1 MKLRVGL
8 IGLGDLWQS
17 RHRPALKTLS
27 DRFEVKAIC
36 CEVAHKSE
44 QVAKEFN
51 AIAID
56 GFRAMVERDDI
67 DAVLSLAPD
76 WAGPLPILAACD
88 AGKAIYSAAAF
99 DIALEQVKQIRDRV
113 DKAGVAFMAELPFRH
128 APATLRLK
136 ELIATK
142 LGQPRLLF
150 CHLRMAVEEQTHRLR
165 RGNHCPLTWR
175 HLMEQVDWCS
185 YLANEEPLS
194 VTSVSHS
201 YPGSV
206 GIAFYQTLQIKFGD
220 ASDNDSKVLGQ
231 ISIGHYTPGK
241 WEDALNYRR
250 PASIKVVCE
259 NGVAFVDLPSTLI
272 WFDDAG
278 QHNESLE
285 SERPVGEQMLTLFH
299 RAVTSLIR
307 KQSDLNDAYRAMKIV
322 SAAIQ
327 SAKSG
332 HSVKLEF

>member
-27 DRFEVKAIC
+27 DRYEVKAIC
-36 CEVAHKSE
+36 CEIAQKAE

-51 AIAID
+51 AIPMD
-56 GFRAMVERDDI
+56 GFRAMVERNDI

-76 WAGPLPILAACD
+76 WVGPLPILAASD
-88 AGKAIYSAAAF
+88 AGKAVYSAAAL
-99 DIALEQVKQIRDRV
+99 DIALDQVQQIRDRV
-113 DKAGVAFMAELPFRH
+113 DRAGVAFMAELPFRH

-142 LGQPRLLF
+142 LGQPKLMF

-165 RGNHCPLTWR
+165 RGDYCPLTWR
-175 HLMEQVDWCS
+175 HLMEQVDWCT
-185 YLANEEPLS
+185 YLANDDPLA
-194 VTSVSHS
+194 VTSVCQS
-201 YPGSV
+201 YPSV
-206 GIAFYQTLQIKFGD
+206 AGISFYQSLQIKYGMVRQCE
-220 ASDNDSKVLGQ
+220 SKTLAQV
-231 ISIGHYTPGK
+231 SIGHYTPGE
-241 WEDALNYRR
+241 WTDALNYRR

-259 NGVAFVDLPSTLI
+259 NGIAFVDLPSKLI
-272 WFDDAG
+272 WFDEAG

-299 RAVTSLIR
+299 RAVTSLVR

-322 SAAIQ
+322 SAATE
-327 SAKSG
+327 SAKVG
-332 HSVKLEF
+332 REIGLEF